1 MPNRLNGDGSERDVP
16 LWSFPNPAPWLAG
29 ERLPPP
35 RIPPGH
41 PGTCCLRCIAV
52 PLEHS
57 CEGCP
62 KLVQAVRDRERLR
75 GEIRAELRRE
85 REETKPRRGWRRL
98 ITRKDR

>member
-1 MPNRLNGDGSERDVP
+1 MPKRLRDSGGGWEWDG
-16 LWSFPNPAPWLAG
+16 LLGSFHETAPWLAG

-62 KLVQAVRDRERLR
+62 KLVQAVRDRERV
-75 GEIRAELRRE
+75 RASSAAMTADGSAGL
-85 REETKPRRGWRRL
+85 GGG
-98 ITRKDR
+98 D